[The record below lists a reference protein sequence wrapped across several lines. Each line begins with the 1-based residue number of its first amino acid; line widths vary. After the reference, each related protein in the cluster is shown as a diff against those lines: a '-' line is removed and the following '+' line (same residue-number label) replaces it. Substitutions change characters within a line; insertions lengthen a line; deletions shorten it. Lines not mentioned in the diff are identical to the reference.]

1 LHGVLTTVAAG
12 EAAPPPGD
20 PRRVLVADVVA
31 RVLAR
36 LEGLRQHY
44 EAAAGLAGGGPLR
57 ETLLALAA
65 RKRAQAGALEPLA
78 AALGVAGSAPAASP
92 PATPA
97 RWGVLLGEAFG
108 SERALE
114 TAARELGALTGE
126 AAVSQ
131 LGTGLAAAVARDQ
144 ETVRRLYLR
153 YT

>member
-1 LHGVLTTVAAG
+1 MDADGRFMCRGAPAWAPVRRHGRAAT
-12 EAAPPPGD
+12 
-20 PRRVLVADVVA
+20 LVPAK
-31 RVLAR
+31 
-36 LEGLRQHY
+36 
-44 EAAAGLAGGGPLR
+44 AGMGRPDAII
-57 ETLLALAA
+57 
-65 RKRAQAGALEPLA
+65 RKRTKDPM
-78 AALGVAGSAPAASP
+78 